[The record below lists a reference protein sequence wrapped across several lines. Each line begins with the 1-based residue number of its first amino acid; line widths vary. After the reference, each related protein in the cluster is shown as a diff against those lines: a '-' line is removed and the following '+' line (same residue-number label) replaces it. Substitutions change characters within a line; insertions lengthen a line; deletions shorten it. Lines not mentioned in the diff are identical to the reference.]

1 MSPEEVER
9 KAAWL
14 MDRVLGKKN
23 SDQVIEAVRRI
34 ESVTSARGLTKLL
47 TLP

>member
-1 MSPEEVER
+1 MSPEEVEW

-14 MDRVLGKKN
+14 MEPVLGKKN

-34 ESVTSARGLTKLL
+34 ESVTNVRELTKLM
-47 TLP
+47 TSI